1 MATTAQIIYQ
11 PYVAGARG
19 ALKPGIP
26 IVCRTPEEG
35 VRRAERALAA
45 GSILG
50 ARVVRMHH
58 DADADEFGPPEHLGA
73 FGQVP
78 DEPA

>member
-1 MATTAQIIYQ
+1 MPVSAQIVYQ

-26 IVCRTPEEG
+26 IICRTPEEG
-35 VRRAERALAA
+35 MRRAEKALAG

-50 ARVVRMHH
+50 ARIVRMHH
-58 DADADEFGPPEHLGA
+58 DDDAEEFGAPEYLGEV
-73 FGQVP
+73 GQVP
-78 DEPA
+78 DEPG

>member
-1 MATTAQIIYQ
+1 MPVSAQIVYQ

-26 IVCRTPEEG
+26 IVCRTAEEG
-35 VRRAERALAA
+35 LRRAEKALAG

-50 ARVVRMHH
+50 ARIVRMNH
-58 DADADEFGPPEHLGA
+58 DDDAEEFGAPEYLGEV
-73 FGQVP
+73 GQVP
-78 DEPA
+78 DEPG

>member
-1 MATTAQIIYQ
+1 MPATAQIIYQ

-19 ALKPGIP
+19 ALKPGAP

-35 VRRAERALAA
+35 VRRAEKALAN
-45 GSILG
+45 GSIAG
-50 ARVVRMHH
+50 ARVVRVFH
-58 DADADEFGPPEHLGA
+58 DGVADEFGDPEHIGE

-78 DEPA
+78 EEV